1 MLSTDH
7 LIFEQ
12 GKEIDFSEEIQKR
25 IVCGFYHKSED
36 VEYLQGDT
44 KWLHA
49 FMLRAAIRRMIVC

>member
-1 MLSTDH
+1 MCWQCLLPSFIAER

-44 KWLHA
+44 
-49 FMLRAAIRRMIVC
+49 

>member
-1 MLSTDH
+1 MCWQCLLPSFIAER

-12 GKEIDFSEEIQKR
+12 GKEIDFSEEIPPQCSIKMFQKR

-44 KWLHA
+44 
-49 FMLRAAIRRMIVC
+49 